1 MATKRQRS
9 GLLMLTVA
17 VLTARTAF
25 VLVSGDTFFYFL
37 QPAITDVLVA
47 AAFFASLVTARPVV
61 ARLASDFFPM
71 SAEVA
76 KRPRIRRLF
85 WRLTFLWALV
95 CLGKA
100 SVTVSLL
107 VSQSTMTFVVVKSI
121 CLLSITILAVTAT
134 VLAAVWVARKE
145 GLLMP
150 A

>member
-121 CLLSITILAVTAT
+121 CLLSITTLAVTAT